1 MSFESELEAVLPANI
16 PNRELVIS
24 GAAAHLE
31 LVVEAN
37 QHLNLTR
44 ITSEREAAIKHVLD
58 SVLPWRN
65 FASSGL
71 VLDAGTGAGYPGV
84 PLALALPDVRFVLAE
99 SIGKKARF
107 VETVIAKLGIS
118 NATVTP
124 RRAEEWLREN
134 LAELITGRALAPLD
148 RACALFGPAIR
159 RGARALL
166 YKGPDIESEIARSQ
180 AEARKQK
187 IEMQLL
193 ECYELPEQSG
203 ARTLVRLKK
212 GT

>member
-1 MSFESELEAVLPANI
+1 MSFESELDAVLPANI

-24 GAAAHLE
+24 GTAAHLE

-58 SVLPWRN
+58 SVLPWRH
-65 FASSGL
+65 FASSEL
-71 VLDAGTGAGYPGV
+71 VLDAGTGPGYPGV

-99 SIGKKARF
+99 STGKKARF
-107 VETVIAKLGIS
+107 VDTVIAKLGIS
-118 NATVTP
+118 NATVAP

-134 LAELITGRALAPLD
+134 RADLITGRALAPLD

-159 RGARALL
+159 RGTRAVL

-180 AEARKQK
+180 TEARKQK
-187 IEMQLL
+187 IEIQLL
-193 ECYELPEQSG
+193 ERYELPEHSG
-203 ARTLVRLKK
+203 VRTLVSLKK